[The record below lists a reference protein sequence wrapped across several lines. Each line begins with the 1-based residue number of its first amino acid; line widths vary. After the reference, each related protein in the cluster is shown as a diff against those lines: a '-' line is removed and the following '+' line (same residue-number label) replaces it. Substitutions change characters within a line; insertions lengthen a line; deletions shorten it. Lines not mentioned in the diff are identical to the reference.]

1 MYTATFT
8 FAKKQFDDEFHRLDE
23 TIAALA
29 KTLPGYLGEES
40 WENSSTGLVCNV
52 YYWETLE
59 ALQQLVQHPRHLEAK
74 ARQHDWLDGYQ
85 VVISQVIR
93 SYGDAR
99 LGHVLPATA
108 ALPDSR

>member
-8 FAKKQFDDEFHRLDE
+8 FAKKQFDNEFYRLDE

-29 KTLPGYLGEES
+29 KTIPGYLGEER
-40 WENSSTGLVCNV
+40 WENSDTGLVCNV
-52 YYWETLE
+52 YYWQTLE
-59 ALQQLVQHPRHLEAK
+59 ALQQLVQHPLHLQAK
-74 ARQHDWLDGYQ
+74 ARQHDWLAGYQ

-99 LGHVLPATA
+99 LASLLPANG
-108 ALPDSR
+108 ALPAQR

>member
-29 KTLPGYLGEES
+29 KTIPGYLGEET
-40 WENSSTGLVCNV
+40 WENGDTGLVSNV

-59 ALQQLVQHPRHLEAK
+59 ALQQLVQHPRHREAK
-74 ARQHDWLDGYQ
+74 ARQDDWLAGYQ
-85 VVISQVIR
+85 VVISQVLR
-93 SYGDAR
+93 TYGDAR
-99 LGHVLPATA
+99 LGHLLPATA
-108 ALPDSR
+108 ASPDQP